1 VELVLASR
9 NAHKLR
15 ELGALLAPNEVVPLP
30 DGIELP
36 PEHGH
41 SYAENALVKARAG
54 ARSSGRATLGEDS
67 GIEVRALGD
76 APGIRSARYA
86 GEEATDVQNLQEL
99 LRVAEGLSDRT
110 AAYVCVLALVAPGGE
125 EVLFEGRCEGVLA
138 ERPRG
143 EGGFGYDPIFEPTD
157 AAPGQTMAEL
167 EPERKNAISHR
178 GRAARQL
185 LKWLG
190 NAGSTMRRR

>member
-30 DGIELP
+30 EGAELP
-36 PEHGH
+36 PEHGD

-54 ARSSGRATLGEDS
+54 ARSTGRPTLGEDS
-67 GIEVRALGD
+67 GIEVRALGG

-86 GEEATDVQNLQEL
+86 GEEATDAQNLEKL
-99 LRVAEGLSDRT
+99 LEAAEGLEDRA
-110 AAYVCVLALVAPGGE
+110 AAYVCVLALVTPGGE
-125 EVLFEGRCEGVLA
+125 EILFDGRCEGVLA

-143 EGGFGYDPIFEPTD
+143 DGGFGYDPIFVSAD

-167 EPERKNAISHR
+167 APELKNAISHR
-178 GRAARQL
+178 GRAACQL
-185 LKWLG
+185 LEWLRS
-190 NAGSTMRRR
+190 ARLSA